1 MKNIMI
7 IRNTMFELKPKE
19 KRIVSGSK
27 EKNVTISTFIRNI
40 YKTFNQIQ
48 VLEP

>member
-1 MKNIMI
+1 MK
-7 IRNTMFELKPKE
+7 TKE
-19 KRIVSGSK
+19 KRVVSGSK

-40 YKTFNQIQ
+40 YKAFNQIQ